1 MRNTSHIMNIK
12 VVYRKGARNSQG
24 EVPLNIRFTHRRQ
37 TKTLSTGIVVDP
49 SVWDEKSQRLTD
61 LSPQYRE
68 MQLRLDSLLNEYH
81 KKICRLEA
89 LDIDVNFETLFE
101 PSEERIDCTVDSY
114 FRRVIEQ
121 LESIDKYGIASKYRV
136 TCSLWHQFHPQK
148 MRFEEISLS
157 PSARF

>member
-1 MRNTSHIMNIK
+1 MNIK
-12 VVYRKGARNSQG
+12 VVCRKDARNSQG
-24 EVPLNIRFTHRRQ
+24 KVPLIIRFTHRRQ

-61 LSPQYRE
+61 YSPQYRE

-81 KKICRLEA
+81 KKIRRLEA

-101 PSEERIDCTVDSY
+101 PAEERIDCTVDSY

-121 LESIDKYGIASKYRV
+121 AGIHRQIWD
-136 TCSLWHQFHPQK
+136 CL
-148 MRFEEISLS
+148 EISSYMFLMAS
-157 PSARF
+157 VPSSENAI